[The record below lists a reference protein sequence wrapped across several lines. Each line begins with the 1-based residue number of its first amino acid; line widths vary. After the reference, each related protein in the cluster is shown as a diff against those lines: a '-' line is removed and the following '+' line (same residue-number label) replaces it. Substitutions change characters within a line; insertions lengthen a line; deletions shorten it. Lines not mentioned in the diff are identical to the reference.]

1 MGNDEEALEALDE
14 EESKDKEFADGSP
27 AFWAVFS
34 ARRAFFASFP
44 DNSFAPVVVTPA
56 VLLSESI
63 LCRS

>member
-1 MGNDEEALEALDE
+1 MGNDEEALDE
-14 EESKDKEFADGSP
+14 EESKEAEFADGSP

-56 VLLSESI
+56 VLLLFSESI